1 MTRAVAGKAVVLNKA
16 MGMSWFKKLLA
27 SACLMAVVPAVV
39 AQGAPGTALPVSVIE
54 VRATSVPST
63 LEVTGQAEGAKE
75 TEVRARVNESC

>member
-63 LEVTGQAEGAKE
+63 LEVTGQAEGAKKRKCVLAS
-75 TEVRARVNESC
+75 TESC